1 MFPRDVLC
9 GEFLSHEVT
18 SALKKFGVYDEFL
31 SLKPNRITHFR
42 FTPENGSTVQ
52 QPLGFEGFA
61 LKRSLLDDL
70 LLKRAASLGTSI
82 VQPAEVISLKRDG
95 DFFEIF
101 CKTENGVDTFFAS
114 NVIAAYGRQNII
126 DKSLQRPFSSLRSG
140 YSGIKYHAPKTM
152 LNEFSDEEIQIYSS
166 NGIYCGMNFVNEKEV
181 TLCFL
186 SDKNINQLDPK
197 YALYELTER
206 NPAFKNL
213 FVRDPLPALA
223 KLPVFGTGNIY
234 FGKRNIVENGV
245 YMIGDAARVIAPL
258 AGDGIGMA
266 IESGML
272 VARILAGSTKSGLSR
287 TAAES
292 QYKKEW
298 KTHFSKRIRVALILQ
313 RFALN
318 SRGGNLGGEL
328 MVRFPMLAEKFIQWT
343 RQ

>member
-1 MFPRDVLC
+1 LC
-9 GEFLSHEVT
+9 GEFLSHEVV
-18 SALKKFGVYDEFL
+18 SALKTFEVYDEFL

-42 FTPENGSTVQ
+42 FTPESGITAKY
-52 QPLGFEGFA
+52 PLGFVGFA
-61 LKRSLLDDL
+61 LKRSLLDTL
-70 LLKRAASLGTSI
+70 LLRKAASLGTTTI
-82 VQPAEVISLKRDG
+82 QPAEVISMNRDG
-95 DFFEIF
+95 DFFKIL
-101 CKTENGVDTFFAS
+101 CKTENEVDTYFAS

-126 DKSLQRPFSSLRSG
+126 DKSLERPFASFRSG
-140 YSGIKYHAPKTM
+140 YSGIKYHVPKTM
-152 LNEFSDEEIQIYSS
+152 LNTFIDDEIQIYSS
-166 NGIYCGMNFVNEKEV
+166 NGIYCGVNWVSGNEA

-197 YALYELTER
+197 YALYELIEK

-213 FVRDPLPALA
+213 FTRDPLPSLV
-223 KLPVFGTGNIY
+223 KLPVYGTGNIH
-234 FGKRNIVENGV
+234 FGKRNVVEDGI

-272 VARILAGSTKSGLSR
+272 VARVLTESMKRNLSR
-287 TAAES
+287 TAIES

-298 KTHFSKRIRVALILQ
+298 NAHFSKRITVALNLQ

-318 SRGGNLGGEL
+318 SRGGNIGGEL
-328 MVRFPMLAEKFIQWT
+328 MVRLPMLAEKFIRWT